1 MKVRLPDPNGS
12 VRTLDKTLKTRYIKN
27 MKANNV
33 YETYLLQKGY
43 SLSEIRQ
50 TSPVVDKRV
59 PARFRDRYSTYE
71 EYQEAIADF
80 LNGN

>member
-1 MKVRLPDPNGS
+1 
-12 VRTLDKTLKTRYIKN
+12 

-33 YETYLLQKGY
+33 YEQYLLQKGY

-50 TSPVVDKRV
+50 APKVVDKRV
-59 PARFRDRYSTYE
+59 PASMRDRYSTYE
-71 EYQEAIADF
+71 EYREAIHDF